1 MTEREQYYLQ
11 GLKDSNREVFE
22 KLFREYYP
30 LLCNFARR
38 YIYDKSTAED
48 VVQDFFC
55 KLWDKR
61 LEMKVSTSL
70 NNYLYKSITN
80 LCYNHFRDTEAERKI
95 MDFHGDDMQE
105 MVAGSRYQSDN
116 ELNEHLGRALLELPE
131 KRREIFELSRFEGLK
146 YNEIAEKLNISSKT
160 VETQMTRSLEFLR
173 KYLKEFISVIIL
185 IINIVIK
192 H

>member
-1 MTEREQYYLQ
+1 MTEKEQYYLQ
-11 GLKDSNREVFE
+11 GLRDSNREVFE

-30 LLCNFARR
+30 LLCNYARR

-48 VVQDFFC
+48 VVQEFFC

-61 LEMKVSTSL
+61 QDIRVATSL
-70 NNYLYKSITN
+70 TNYLYKSVTN

-95 MDFHGDDMQE
+95 IDYHGDDIHE
-105 MVAGSRYQSDN
+105 MAAGSRYQPDN

-146 YNEIAEKLNISSKT
+146 YQEIADKLNLSTKT

-173 KYLKEFISVIIL
+173 KYLKEFISVILL
-185 IINIVIK
+185 IINVITK
-192 H
+192 N